1 MEISKDIGA
10 RRAAIASAVVV
21 LVSPTQV
28 FISNLNEAQ
37 LNKFGCSA
45 SVTGPD
51 ELSSLLDLLVEGGI
65 EEMASFEKTAI
76 DARIGIY
83 LRWRDGEGTRL
94 VFDGAGHCGTYNGV
108 LAVCAANPRFAPE
121 LRAWAAARQPAAAP
135 PNALRAK
142 KKGLEIA
149 L

>member
-10 RRAAIASAVVV
+10 RRAAISSAVVV

-37 LNKFGCSA
+37 LKQFGCA
-45 SVTGPD
+45 STVTEADGLPA
-51 ELSSLLDLLVEGGI
+51 LLDLLVDGRI
-65 EEMASFEKTAI
+65 VSTAPFDTYAI

-83 LRWRDGEGTRL
+83 LRWRDQRASRL
-94 VFDGAGHCGTYNGV
+94 VFDGAGRRGTYDGD
-108 LAVCAANPRFAPE
+108 VCVSAANERFAPQ
-121 LRAWAAARQPAAAP
+121 LRAGAALHLPPAEPAKAW
-135 PNALRAK
+135 RTK